1 MLNISILKYKWGG
14 GKSPHYKYVTASDFD
29 KEGGRI

>member
-1 MLNISILKYKWGG
+1 MRQYVLLKVNGWG
-14 GKSPHYKYVTASDFD
+14 KTLHYKYVTASDFD

>member
-1 MLNISILKYKWGG
+1 MRQYVLLKVNVW
-14 GKSPHYKYVTASDFD
+14 GKSLHYKYVTASDFD

>member
-1 MLNISILKYKWGG
+1 MKQVMLLKVNGW

>member
-1 MLNISILKYKWGG
+1 MRQYVLLKVNRW

>member
-1 MLNISILKYKWGG
+1 MRQYVLLKVNRGG

>member
-1 MLNISILKYKWGG
+1 MRQYVLLKVNVE